1 MKSFVVIGAGRFGGA
16 VARELS
22 GLGYEVMVIDKDE
35 VKTQIMAKYVTHAVT
50 ADATDDAVLHNLGVR
65 NFDAAVISIGEDLGA
80 SVLTTMLLSNLGTKY
95 IIAKAI
101 NRNQGRILEKVGAN
115 RIVFPEKDMGI
126 RVAQSLVRT
135 NLLDYIELSPDYSIM
150 EIEVP
155 KKWVGKSI
163 RELNIRAKLGVNI
176 VAVKRGLNIRVSP
189 EPDYIF
195 ENTDYPIVIGC
206 NDDMN
211 KL

>member
-189 EPDYIF
+189 EPDYVF

>member
-22 GLGYEVMVIDKDE
+22 NLGYEVMVIDKDE

-101 NRNQGRILEKVGAN
+101 NRNQARILEKVGAN

-163 RELNIRAKLGVNI
+163 RELNIRAKHGVNI

-189 EPDYIF
+189 EPDYVF
-195 ENTDYPIVIGC
+195 EDTDYPIVIGC

>member
-80 SVLTTMLLSNLGTKY
+80 SVLTTMLLSNLGTK
-95 IIAKAI
+95 
-101 NRNQGRILEKVGAN
+101 
-115 RIVFPEKDMGI
+115 
-126 RVAQSLVRT
+126 
-135 NLLDYIELSPDYSIM
+135 
-150 EIEVP
+150 
-155 KKWVGKSI
+155 
-163 RELNIRAKLGVNI
+163 
-176 VAVKRGLNIRVSP
+176 
-189 EPDYIF
+189 
-195 ENTDYPIVIGC
+195 
-206 NDDMN
+206 
-211 KL
+211 

>member
-101 NRNQGRILEKVGAN
+101 NRNQARILEKVGAN

-189 EPDYIF
+189 EPDYVF
-195 ENTDYPIVIGC
+195 EDTDYPIVIGC

>member
-189 EPDYIF
+189 EPDYVF
-195 ENTDYPIVIGC
+195 EDTDYPIVIGC

>member
-22 GLGYEVMVIDKDE
+22 ELGYEVMVLDKDE
-35 VKTQIMAKYVTHAVT
+35 VKIQTMAKYVTHAVT
-50 ADATDDAVLHNLGVR
+50 ADATDEAVLHNLGVR
-65 NFDAAVISIGEDLGA
+65 NFDAAIVAIGADLGA
-80 SVLTTMLLSNLGTKY
+80 SVLITMLLSNLNIPY

-101 NRNQGRILEKVGAN
+101 NRNQARILEKVGAS

-135 NLLDYIELSPDYSIM
+135 NLLDYIELSPDYSIA

-155 KKWVGKSI
+155 KKWVGKTI
-163 RELNIRAKLGVNI
+163 CELNIRAKHGVNI
-176 VAVKRGLNIRVSP
+176 VAVKRGTDIRVSP
-189 EPDYIF
+189 DPNYVF
-195 ENTDYPIVIGC
+195 ENADFPIIIGC
-206 NDDMN
+206 NDDVN

>member
-35 VKTQIMAKYVTHAVT
+35 VKIQIMAKYVTHAAA

-65 NFDAAVISIGEDLGA
+65 NFDAAIVSIGEDLGA
-80 SVLTTMLLSNLGTKY
+80 SVLTTMLLSNLGIKY

-101 NRNQGRILEKVGAN
+101 NRNQARILEKVGAN
-115 RIVFPEKDMGI
+115 RSVFPEKDMGI

-155 KKWVGKSI
+155 QKWVGKSI
-163 RELNIRAKLGVNI
+163 RELNIRATRGVNI
-176 VAVKRGLNIRVSP
+176 VAVKRGTEIYVSP
-189 EPDYIF
+189 EPDYVF
-195 ENTDYPIVIGC
+195 GNGDFPIVIGGN
-206 NDDMN
+206 NDVN